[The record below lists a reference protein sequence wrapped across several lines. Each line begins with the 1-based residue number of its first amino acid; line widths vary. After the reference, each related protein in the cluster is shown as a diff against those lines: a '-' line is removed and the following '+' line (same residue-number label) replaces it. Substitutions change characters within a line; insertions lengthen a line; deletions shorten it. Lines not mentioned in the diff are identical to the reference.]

1 MSSEKCV
8 CWLARGQAVCYDEGA
23 RPDGVVRKLN
33 NKKQTMRHTIDFA
46 EAEPSAH
53 DGFAVAM
60 LRQVNMTLIQ
70 AQSSAVMETLRQYEA
85 QGVKALADGATSP
98 WQGKEPW
105 TLFYSLGAAG
115 LTLSFFWFE
124 DAVLLGWC
132 APVRSLLRVWWQNA
146 AAKVSAG
153 MQPAE
158 AYAAQLEEL
167 RQRQTRVPWAKLE
180 DVLSEEAERVFRRRL
195 RDAIWDSLMLARPLK
210 PGAPKETQEV
220 FLTDL
225 LGDLDAVEE
234 ISPVGGQIYQRYLW
248 TADGRTTDDLAE
260 AVVAELRAH
269 EPQASASGRDLI
281 RDCLSILLACGIDP
295 LRAGR
300 NNRVAYVSYQWPLE

>member
-1 MSSEKCV
+1 MI
-8 CWLARGQAVCYDEGA
+8 
-23 RPDGVVRKLN
+23 
-33 NKKQTMRHTIDFA
+33 HTIDFA

-70 AQSSAVMETLRQYEA
+70 AQSSAVLETLREYEE
-85 QGVKALADGATSP
+85 QGVQALTDGAASP

-105 TLFYSLGAAG
+105 TLFYSLGSSG

-124 DAVLLGWC
+124 GAGVLGWC
-132 APVRSLLRVWWQNA
+132 EPVRVVLREWWHQVT
-146 AAKVSAG
+146 AKVQGG
-153 MQPAE
+153 MQPDE
-158 AYAAQLEEL
+158 AYETQLDEL
-167 RQRQTRVPWAKLE
+167 RQRQTQVPWAKLE
-180 DVLSEEAERVFRRRL
+180 AVLSEETERVFRRRL
-195 RDAIWDSLMLARPLK
+195 RDALWDSLMLARPLK